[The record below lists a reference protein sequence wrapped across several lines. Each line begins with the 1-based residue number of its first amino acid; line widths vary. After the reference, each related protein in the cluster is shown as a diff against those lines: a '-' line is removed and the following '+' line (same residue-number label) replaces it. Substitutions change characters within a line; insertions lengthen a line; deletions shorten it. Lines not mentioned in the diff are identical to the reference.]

1 MDYHAVANGSILKH
15 QKFFNLY
22 LNCDEKIMEIN
33 KKRPVLSHIKDLFGG
48 RGRDGLVVS
57 VIAFL
62 V

>member
-1 MDYHAVANGSILKH
+1 MLWPTVRFSSIKT
-15 QKFFNLY
+15 FFNLY
-22 LNCDEKIMEIN
+22 LNCDEKMMEIN